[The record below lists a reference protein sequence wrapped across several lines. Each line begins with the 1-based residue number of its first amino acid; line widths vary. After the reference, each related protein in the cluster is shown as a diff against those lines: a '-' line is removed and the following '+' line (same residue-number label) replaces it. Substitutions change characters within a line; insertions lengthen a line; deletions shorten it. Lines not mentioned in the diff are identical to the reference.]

1 MEKWTVPG
9 ILKDYCYGPVDLL
22 DVRQGSDDMRLTLR
36 TADGRTAT
44 AHYHGCVYWQFDHTA
59 KGKRLP
65 LVRCFTA
72 DELLSQP
79 KSPCLCLL
87 ARDTGDAGEAL
98 REWEAEG
105 LRFYLHDTAER
116 GEAYLVAARK
126 LEYEDRL

>member
-1 MEKWTVPG
+1 MEKWTIPG

-36 TADGRTAT
+36 TADGRAAS
-44 AHYHGCVYWQFDHTA
+44 AHYHGCVYWQLDHTA

-65 LVRCFTA
+65 LVRRFTA
-72 DELLSQP
+72 AELLSQP
-79 KSPCLCLL
+79 ESPCLSLL

-98 REWEAEG
+98 WEWEAEG

-116 GEAYLVAARK
+116 GEAYLVAARR
-126 LEYEDRL
+126 LEYEDR